1 MWPGDTPEPLPKVNL
16 LSFRVRRVGGGVG
29 GQVLKAVCV
38 LPYKEAVGGGELRSW
53 LWVGGLAQA

>member
-16 LSFRVRRVGGGVG
+16 LPFRVRRVGGGVG
-29 GQVLKAVCV
+29 GQVLKAACL
-38 LPYKEAVGGGELRSW
+38 LPYKEAVGAGELRSW